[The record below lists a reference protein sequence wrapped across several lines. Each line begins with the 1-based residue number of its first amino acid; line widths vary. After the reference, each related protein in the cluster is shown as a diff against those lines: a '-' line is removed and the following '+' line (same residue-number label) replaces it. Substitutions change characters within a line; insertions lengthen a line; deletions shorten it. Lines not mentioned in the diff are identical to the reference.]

1 MMGKRFW
8 IDTLEIGHIYI
19 NDNDKHL
26 SWMEVVDL
34 LNNQQER
41 IQDLEKKL
49 KHTTTLNDECQE
61 SFAPLVVE
69 NKELKKQNNKL
80 QEVLDLISDI
90 DSIVYER
97 DSVKELIRDKIR
109 GLDTVSYEYPTAWNH
124 YVILSKWF
132 KETYK
137 EDWDNE

>member
-1 MMGKRFW
+1 MKGKRFW

-69 NKELKKQNNKL
+69 NKELKHLCPFCQFVQRFVDKL
-80 QEVLDLISDI
+80 Q
-90 DSIVYER
+90 R
-97 DSVKELIRDKIR
+97 HR
-109 GLDTVSYEYPTAWNH
+109 A
-124 YVILSKWF
+124 
-132 KETYK
+132 
-137 EDWDNE
+137 